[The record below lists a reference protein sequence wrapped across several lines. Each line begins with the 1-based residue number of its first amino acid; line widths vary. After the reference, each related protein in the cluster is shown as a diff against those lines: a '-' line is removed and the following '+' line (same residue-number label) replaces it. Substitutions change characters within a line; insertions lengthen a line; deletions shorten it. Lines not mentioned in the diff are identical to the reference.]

1 MKHLTFILL
10 FIASLS
16 ACAQNSANS
25 ADEKRIEAL
34 LSKIRLKQATAD
46 DKKEL
51 QKIAIIIQNKGQD
64 QDENQRQYK
73 KSLAT
78 IDKAIVLFNA
88 LDDTL
93 NIANNRK
100 FKGYLLGRAGKFP
113 EAKNEIEAAI
123 NLYRI
128 KNMNAGVAVSQFDLA
143 RIFEFENKTDSA
155 IYYADISRTYWKL
168 KEVDLRVLI
177 INNMLVSLLLKSNQ
191 PEKAKAVQGES
202 ELLAKN
208 PQMHWQAII
217 DFYFTSMLLY
227 KTINDMA
234 VASGYRQLYA
244 AKIVELRKT
253 ALMQGHIMRTTG
265 NRNNKNHTRG
275 K

>member
-1 MKHLTFILL
+1 MTNNDATMKHLTFILL

-16 ACAQNSANS
+16 ACAQNSVNNV
-25 ADEKRIEAL
+25 DEKRMEAL
-34 LSKIRLKQATAD
+34 LSKIRLKQATDD

-51 QKIAIIIQNKGQD
+51 QKMAVIIQNKGQD

-78 IDKAIVLFNA
+78 IDKAIVLFDA

-93 NIANNRK
+93 NVANNRK
-100 FKGYLLGRAGKFP
+100 FKGYLLGRAGKFT

-123 NLYRI
+123 DLYRI

-155 IYYADISRTYWKL
+155 IYYADISLSYWKS

-191 PEKAKAVQGES
+191 PEKAKAIQAAS
-202 ELLAKN
+202 ELLAKK

-234 VASGYRQLYA
+234 VAGDYRQLYA
-244 AKIVELRKT
+244 AKIVELRKDGIN
-253 ALMQGHIMRTTG
+253 ARSYYE
-265 NRNNKNHTRG
+265 NDRD
-275 K
+275 

>member
-1 MKHLTFILL
+1 MKQLLCILL
-10 FIASLS
+10 FIASVS
-16 ACAQNSANS
+16 AYAQNSANNP
-25 ADEKRIEAL
+25 DEKRMEAL
-34 LSKIRLKQATAD
+34 LSKIRLKQSTED

-51 QKIAIIIQNKGQD
+51 QKMAVMLQNKGQEL
-64 QDENQRQYK
+64 DENQRQYK
-73 KSLAT
+73 KSLAA
-78 IDKAIVLFNA
+78 IDKAIVLFDA

-93 NIANNRK
+93 DIANNRK

-123 NLYRI
+123 DLYRV

-155 IYYADISRTYWKL
+155 IYYAGISRSYWKS

-191 PEKAKAVQGES
+191 PEKAKTVQEES
-202 ELLAKN
+202 ELLAKK

-227 KTINDMA
+227 KTINDMG
-234 VASGYRQLYA
+234 VAGNYRQLYA
-244 AKIVELRKT
+244 AKIVELRNEGVT
-253 ALMQGHIMRTTG
+253 ARSYYE
-265 NRNNKNHTRG
+265 NDRE
-275 K
+275 